1 MILGFGAP
9 ESHMKVAV
17 GLSGGVDSSVAAY
30 LLVKAGHEVSGI
42 TMKLWAGEAVAHG
55 KKSGCYGPGE
65 ADDIEAA
72 RRVCAHLGIPSDLLD
87 CSDRYEDLVLR
98 YFRDEYQRGRTP
110 NPCVRCNE
118 LVKFGLLPVAAREA
132 GVAFDHFATG
142 HYARIERDPR
152 TERFLLKKGVDAG
165 KDQSYFL
172 YRLSQ
177 EQLAATLF
185 PLGDKTKDEVRRIA
199 EKARLPVHDRKES
212 QDFFDG
218 DIKDILGRDDRE
230 GDIVDSRGVR
240 LGTHRGIWRYTIGQ
254 RKGLRLSS
262 AEPLYVI
269 GIEAENNRLVVGPKA
284 ETLRRSCV
292 VGNCRWIPFDQ
303 PAGAM
308 DVEVKVRST
317 GRPARATVSPLSGG
331 MARVVF
337 GEPQSALTPG
347 QSAVFYHAD
356 LVLGGGVIESAA

>member
-1 MILGFGAP
+1 
-9 ESHMKVAV
+9 MKAMKELRIAV

-30 LLVKAGHEVSGI
+30 LLVKAGHDVRGV
-42 TMKLWAGEAVAHG
+42 TMKLWAGESVAHG
-55 KKSGCYGPGE
+55 RKSGCYGPGE
-65 ADDIEAA
+65 ADDIDAA
-72 RRVCAHLGIPSDLLD
+72 RRVCAHLAIPFSLLD

-98 YFRDEYQRGRTP
+98 YFRDEYHRGRTP

-118 LVKFGLLPVAAREA
+118 LVKFGLLPLAARDA
-132 GVAFDHFATG
+132 GVAFDSFATG
-142 HYARIERDPR
+142 HYARVERDPR
-152 TERFLLKKGVDAG
+152 TGRFLLKKGLDAG

-185 PLGDKTKDEVRRIA
+185 PLGDKTKAEVRRIA
-199 EKARLPVHDRKES
+199 EEARLPVHGRKES

-218 DIKDILGRDDRE
+218 DVKDILGQDDRE

-262 AEPLYVI
+262 PEPLYVI
-269 GIEAENNRLVVGPKA
+269 GIEPETNKLVVGPKA
-284 ETLRRSCV
+284 ETLKRSCV
-292 VGNCRWIPFDQ
+292 VGNCRWIPFNRPD
-303 PAGAM
+303 GAL

-317 GRPARATVSPLSGG
+317 GRPARGTVSPLDPGT
-331 MARVVF
+331 ARVMF
-337 GEPQSALTPG
+337 DEPQSALTPG
-347 QSAVFYHAD
+347 QSAVFYRAD